1 MTPTSATT
9 AFKIG
14 EKVDDPLQMYM
25 SDTFTVPINIAG
37 IPAVSIPTK
46 LDRSGLPIGIQIV
59 GPALGEEQILQAAW
73 ALEQSFDF
81 RKNQPN
87 L

>member
-37 IPAVSIPTK
+37 IPAVSIPAK